1 MSVQIIK
8 QGDKPE
14 WAVVPCETYLQL
26 VEKTEMLK
34 DVQDYCNVKAA
45 LEHGDDKLAPGMN
58 IEGCLSKKPQKK
70 IGVSVSHLSQL
81 EKNKR
86 KGSLDAL
93 TAIAKVLSIFPEHI
107 VSSQA

>member
-1 MSVQIIK
+1 LSQ
-8 QGDKPE
+8 Q
-14 WAVVPCETYLQL
+14 ET
-26 VEKTEMLK
+26 TE
-34 DVQDYCNVKAA
+34 
-45 LEHGDDKLAPGMN
+45 
-58 IEGCLSKKPQKK
+58 K
-70 IGVSVSHLSQL
+70 IGASVSYLSQL